1 MKMEESEIE
10 VVERLTS
17 EILRNLKMDDFDLK
31 P

>member
-1 MKMEESEIE
+1 MEESEIE